1 MVSVYSDGSSFDA
14 KTVEIFST
22 TMKKYIPALIVLPD
36 SYSNENL
43 SIPVLLLLHGYGGDY
58 KIWSNHTNL
67 VKRADDFKMMIVC
80 PDGSPNSW
88 YLDSPMEPESQY
100 KTFFINELIPW
111 IKNNFRTNQ
120 MGITGL
126 SMGGH
131 GAFYLAI
138 RHPELFD
145 AVSGMSSGV
154 DLTLSTV
161 KWELAKILGPFE
173 LYPNRWYDH
182 SVVNMVDLIE
192 EGFMPI
198 LIDCGYDDFFI
209 EINRTLHHRM
219 IEKNA
224 YAKAGV
230 DVEAGYE
237 VVERI
242 KKHVARTERM
252 GVMGALGGFGGIFD
266 LSQLDVKEP
275 VLVSGTDGVGTKLM
289 LAIQYDKHDTIGRD
303 CVAMCV
309 NDIIAAGA
317 EPLYFL
323 DYIATGKNDPAKLEQ
338 VVAGVAEGCVQA
350 GAGLIGGET
359 AEMPGMYGE
368 DDYDLA
374 GFAVGI
380 AEKSQIIDGS
390 KVAEGDVLLGL
401 ASSGIHSN
409 GYSLVRRVFADYS
422 GHEILPELE
431 GKPLKDVLL
440 EPTRIY
446 VKTVT
451 LG

>member
-1 MVSVYSDGSSFDA
+1 MERNLICKIRVSMKNLFMMILLVFCQLWGGKA

-58 KIWSNHTNL
+58 KNWSNHTNL

-154 DLTLSTV
+154 DLTFSTV

-182 SVVNMVDLIE
+182 SVVNMVDLIQD
-192 EGFMPI
+192 GFMPI

-209 EINRTLHHRM
+209 DINRTLHNRL
-219 IEKNA
+219 IEKNVPHTYIEKPGGHSWVYWVKSLDEHLSFFNA
-224 YAKAGV
+224 AF
-230 DVEAGYE
+230 
-237 VVERI
+237 
-242 KKHVARTERM
+242 KKNH
-252 GVMGALGGFGGIFD
+252 
-266 LSQLDVKEP
+266 
-275 VLVSGTDGVGTKLM
+275 
-289 LAIQYDKHDTIGRD
+289 
-303 CVAMCV
+303 
-309 NDIIAAGA
+309 
-317 EPLYFL
+317 
-323 DYIATGKNDPAKLEQ
+323 
-338 VVAGVAEGCVQA
+338 
-350 GAGLIGGET
+350 
-359 AEMPGMYGE
+359 
-368 DDYDLA
+368 
-374 GFAVGI
+374 
-380 AEKSQIIDGS
+380 
-390 KVAEGDVLLGL
+390 
-401 ASSGIHSN
+401 
-409 GYSLVRRVFADYS
+409 
-422 GHEILPELE
+422 
-431 GKPLKDVLL
+431 
-440 EPTRIY
+440 
-446 VKTVT
+446 
-451 LG
+451 